1 MVDENR
7 LEDTA
12 MTTGGKVGALTGD
25 AITKAQGTAG
35 EAAGKAREVQRR
47 AVDETKNLV
56 STMSVAAL
64 LSAMGVGFVV
74 GFFVRRR

>member
-12 MTTGGKVGALTGD
+12 TTTGGKVEALTGD
-25 AITKAQGTAG
+25 AVTKAQGTAD

-47 AVDETKNLV
+47 AVDEVKNLV
-56 STMSVAAL
+56 PTMPVAAL
-64 LSAMGVGFVV
+64 LSAMGVGIVV
-74 GFFVRRR
+74 GFFMRRR